1 MNQSI
6 TKKIL
11 KTKVKS
17 HGDKVIDFYNK
28 EINKDGF

>member
-6 TKKIL
+6 I

-17 HGDKVIDFYNK
+17 HGDEVTDFYNK